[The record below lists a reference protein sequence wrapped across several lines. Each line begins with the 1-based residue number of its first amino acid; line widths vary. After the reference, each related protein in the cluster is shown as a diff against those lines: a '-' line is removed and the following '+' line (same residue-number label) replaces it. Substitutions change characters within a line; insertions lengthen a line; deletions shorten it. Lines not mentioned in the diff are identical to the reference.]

1 MPVRIYEI
9 AKKLNLE
16 SKFVL
21 NKAKDLGIAA
31 AKVPSSTL
39 DKITAEFLEEQL
51 APLAKPLEPS
61 KPVEFTPVTIIHAP
75 VAPAP
80 EVPAAAPEPEPIPEP
95 MVAPVVAR
103 MHEPVAEKPAE
114 SLEAGKVD
122 LKAETPPAPAAPALT
137 HAPEIVESTVVASPS
152 ESSPAPE
159 TPPPSVVPPV
169 VTETRTIPVAEVHPE
184 PSKPSAPTAAKLS
197 AHVAAAHV
205 AGQTPPP
212 ESSASAPA
220 PVSDLNAGSAPA
232 APAAPGAPTVPATPG
247 APAAPGPVRT
257 GQLVGR
263 IDLSQFG
270 YGGRTTRGVSTPPP
284 PVRPAPPVARDDRRG
299 PPPPQAGRP
308 GGPPFQGSPYQGS
321 SYQGNR
327 PGQSQ
332 RPGQFGRPGQM
343 GGRPGVAA
351 GPGPR
356 PVPAASR
363 PQFAADAPI
372 IVMRPPIVVRELA
385 EQMGKKPFQIIGD
398 LMQMGVFATV
408 TQTID
413 AEAAV
418 KICAKHGIRFETE
431 KRDKAAHS
439 VNVPKEEKLELDSE
453 DKPHTLKARPPVITI
468 MGHVDHGKTSL
479 LDVIRKANVA
489 SGEAGG
495 ITQHIG
501 AYSIQYP
508 HPNTGKLESLTF
520 LDTPGHAA
528 FSAMRARGANVT
540 DIVVLVVA
548 ANDGVMPQTL
558 EALAHAKAAKVPIIV
573 AVNKCDHPNSNPMKV
588 RQQLQDKGLVPDDWG
603 GDTLFVECSAITK
616 KGIDT
621 LIDSILL
628 QAELLELKA
637 NPGRNAKGNVIE
649 SGVEAGGSVATV
661 LVRKGTLRIGD
672 VIICGEHYGKVRA
685 MMNEEGL
692 RLKEATPSVAV
703 RVLGLN
709 GVPDA
714 GSEFSAVENERAA
727 RDLAEERSDAR
738 RKSEMDGDR
747 RKTRASLSDLF
758 GRIGDLTAKVLKVI
772 VKADTQGSVEAIV
785 GALREIKS
793 QKVSLEVVHSAV
805 GAINVSDV
813 NLARGSKAV
822 ILAFHTRV
830 DNNAAEEAKHHA
842 VEIRLYAIIYEL
854 IDQVKEAMAGLL
866 DPLLKDVIVGQAEV
880 RKIFDL
886 SKGGR
891 VAGCAVTTGR
901 LVRGKMRL
909 RRRGNL
915 VYEGVSLTLK
925 RFQDEA
931 NEVRSGMECGV
942 RLEGFD
948 DYQEGDIIECY
959 SVEKIAAKLE

>member
-21 NKAKDLGIAA
+21 NKAKELGIAA

-51 APLAKPLEPS
+51 APLAKPFEAS
-61 KPVEFTPVTIIHAP
+61 KPVEVTPVTIIHAP
-75 VAPAP
+75 AEP
-80 EVPAAAPEPEPIPEP
+80 VPAAAPEPEPIPEP
-95 MVAPVVAR
+95 MVAPVATR
-103 MHEPVAEKPAE
+103 PVVTRVDVPAAERPVKP
-114 SLEAGKVD
+114 LETVKAD
-122 LKAETPPAPAAPALT
+122 PKAEIPQAPAAPVLT
-137 HAPEIVESTVVASPS
+137 NAPEIVESEVVAPVVTP
-152 ESSPAPE
+152 SPAPE
-159 TPPPSVVPPV
+159 APAPSVVTPV
-169 VTETRTIPVAEVHPE
+169 VSEAPPIPVAEVHPE
-184 PSKPSAPTAAKLS
+184 PSEPAATTAVPLPAPVDAQVPPPENFNPPPAPVSAPTAGPAP
-197 AHVAAAHV
+197 
-205 AGQTPPP
+205 TP
-212 ESSASAPA
+212 APA
-220 PVSDLNAGSAPA
+220 SVQ
-232 APAAPGAPTVPATPG
+232 
-247 APAAPGPVRT
+247 T

-284 PVRPAPPVARDDRRG
+284 PARPAPPVARDDRRG
-299 PPPPQAGRP
+299 PPPPQQGRP
-308 GGPPFQGSPYQGS
+308 GGSPHQGSPYPGAP
-321 SYQGNR
+321 YQGNR
-327 PGQSQ
+327 PGQFQ
-332 RPGQFGRPGQM
+332 RPGQFGRSGQM

-363 PQFAADAPI
+363 PQFAADAPT

-453 DKPHTLKARPPVITI
+453 DKPETLKPRPPVITI

-479 LDVIRKANVA
+479 LDVIRKANVV

-501 AYSIQYP
+501 AYTIQYP

-603 GDTLFVECSAITK
+603 GDTLFVECSAVTK

-637 NPGRNAKGNVIE
+637 NPDRNAKGNVIE

-747 RKTRASLSDLF
+747 RKTRTSLSDLF

-925 RFQDEA
+925 RFQDEV

>member
-21 NKAKDLGIAA
+21 NKAKELGIAA

-51 APLAKPLEPS
+51 APLAKPFEPS
-61 KPVEFTPVTIIHAP
+61 KPMEITPVTIIHAP
-75 VAPAP
+75 APPPPAAVPEPEPIHEPIHEPMLARVPVARKPAESFKAVLPETPPAPITPVLTRAPEIVEPVVVMPSNTQESPAP
-80 EVPAAAPEPEPIPEP
+80 EVPKPS
-95 MVAPVVAR
+95 VVTPVV
-103 MHEPVAEKPAE
+103 
-114 SLEAGKVD
+114 
-122 LKAETPPAPAAPALT
+122 
-137 HAPEIVESTVVASPS
+137 
-152 ESSPAPE
+152 
-159 TPPPSVVPPV
+159 VVPPV
-169 VTETRTIPVAEVHPE
+169 ADETRPIVVAEIHSEPSAQAAAPLSAPVAEPTVPSERSILVSTPISAPE
-184 PSKPSAPTAAKLS
+184 PTLSSTPSPTS
-197 AHVAAAHV
+197 SPTSSP
-205 AGQTPPP
+205 TPV
-212 ESSASAPA
+212 PA
-220 PVSDLNAGSAPA
+220 PVPAP
-232 APAAPGAPTVPATPG
+232 VQ
-247 APAAPGPVRT
+247 T

-284 PVRPAPPVARDDRRG
+284 ARPAPPVVRPAPPVARDDRRG
-299 PPPPQAGRP
+299 PPPPPPGRP
-308 GGPPFQGSPYQGS
+308 GASFPGSSYQGS
-321 SYQGNR
+321 SYQGSR
-327 PGQSQ
+327 PGQFQ
-332 RPGQFGRPGQM
+332 RPGQFGRHGQM

-356 PVPAASR
+356 PVPVAAR
-363 PQFAADAPI
+363 QQFAADAPLI
-372 IVMRPPIVVRELA
+372 IMRPPIVVRELA
-385 EQMGKKPFQIIGD
+385 QQMGKKPFQIIGD

-413 AEAAV
+413 GEAAV

-453 DKPHTLKARPPVITI
+453 DKLETLKSRPPVITI

-548 ANDGVMPQTL
+548 SNDGVMPQTL

-603 GDTLFVECSAITK
+603 GDTQFVECSAITK
-616 KGIDT
+616 MGIDV

-637 NPGRNAKGNVIE
+637 NPDRNAKGNVIE

-661 LVRKGTLRIGD
+661 LVRKGTMRIGD

-714 GSEFSAVENERAA
+714 GSEFSVVENERAA
-727 RDLAEERSDAR
+727 RDLAEERSNAR
-738 RKSEMDGDR
+738 RKAEMDGDR
-747 RKTRASLSDLF
+747 RKTRTSLSDLF

-793 QKVSLEVVHSAV
+793 QKVSLEVVNSAV

-830 DNNAAEEAKHHA
+830 DNNAAEEAKHHT

-880 RKIFDL
+880 RNIFDL

-891 VAGCAVTTGR
+891 VAGCAVTNGR
-901 LVRGKMRL
+901 LIRGKMRL

-925 RFQDEA
+925 RFQDEV

-942 RLEGFD
+942 RLDGFD

>member
-21 NKAKDLGIAA
+21 NKAKELGIAA

-51 APLAKPLEPS
+51 APLAKPFEPS
-61 KPVEFTPVTIIHAP
+61 KPMEVTPVTIIHAP
-75 VAPAP
+75 APPPPAAVPEPEPIHEPIHEPMLARVPVARKPAESFKAVLPETPPAPITPVLTRAPEIVEPVVVVPSNAQESPAP
-80 EVPAAAPEPEPIPEP
+80 EVPKPS
-95 MVAPVVAR
+95 VVTPVV
-103 MHEPVAEKPAE
+103 
-114 SLEAGKVD
+114 
-122 LKAETPPAPAAPALT
+122 
-137 HAPEIVESTVVASPS
+137 
-152 ESSPAPE
+152 
-159 TPPPSVVPPV
+159 VVPPV
-169 VTETRTIPVAEVHPE
+169 ADETRPIVVAEIKSEPSAQAAAPLSAPVAEPTVPSERSISVSTPISAPE
-184 PSKPSAPTAAKLS
+184 PTLSSTPS
-197 AHVAAAHV
+197 
-205 AGQTPPP
+205 QT
-212 ESSASAPA
+212 SSSTPVPA
-220 PVSDLNAGSAPA
+220 PVQ
-232 APAAPGAPTVPATPG
+232 
-247 APAAPGPVRT
+247 T

-284 PVRPAPPVARDDRRG
+284 ARPAPPVARPAPPVARDDRRG
-299 PPPPQAGRP
+299 PPPPPPGRP
-308 GGPPFQGSPYQGS
+308 GASFPGSSYQGS
-321 SYQGNR
+321 SYQGSR
-327 PGQSQ
+327 PGQFQ
-332 RPGQFGRPGQM
+332 RPGQFGRHGQM

-356 PVPAASR
+356 PVPVAAR
-363 PQFAADAPI
+363 QQFAADAPLI
-372 IVMRPPIVVRELA
+372 IMRPPIVVRELA
-385 EQMGKKPFQIIGD
+385 QQMGKKPFQIIGD

-413 AEAAV
+413 GEAAV

-453 DKPHTLKARPPVITI
+453 DKLETLKSRPPVITI

-548 ANDGVMPQTL
+548 SNDGVMPQTL

-603 GDTLFVECSAITK
+603 GDTQFVECSAITK
-616 KGIDT
+616 MGIDV

-637 NPGRNAKGNVIE
+637 NPDRNAKGNVIE

-661 LVRKGTLRIGD
+661 LVRKGTMRIGD

-714 GSEFSAVENERAA
+714 GSEFSVVENERAA
-727 RDLAEERSDAR
+727 RDLAEERSNAR
-738 RKSEMDGDR
+738 RKAEMDGDR
-747 RKTRASLSDLF
+747 RKTRTSLSDLF

-793 QKVSLEVVHSAV
+793 QKVSLEVVNSAV

-830 DNNAAEEAKHHA
+830 DNNAAEEAKHHT

-880 RKIFDL
+880 RNIFDL

-891 VAGCAVTTGR
+891 VAGCAVTNGR
-901 LVRGKMRL
+901 LIRGKMRL

-925 RFQDEA
+925 RFQDEV

-942 RLEGFD
+942 RLDGFD